1 MANKKYTD
9 FTPGTPTGARLML
22 HADPSTGDL
31 ESATINDIVQS
42 TAPFNDPVSAYRALG
57 SQILSEPI
65 VGTIMLFTTG
75 FNMVSQ
81 RIYMAAVYLRS
92 AQTVNGVAFWM
103 AGQGNYTANNHNG
116 IAVFS
121 YSGGTLTQVGASN
134 NNGNLW
140 KGTANTMIKEPFPSA
155 VPLAA
160 GIYFIQALYCSSAQV
175 VAPALLAMP
184 ANFNVNMPKM
194 DFTNSAII
202 NGQKSSQTAFTTPVN
217 INTFATEQQT
227 KYLCLY

>member
-9 FTPGTPTGARLML
+9 FTPGTPTGSRLML

-31 ESATINDIVQS
+31 ESATINDIIQAN
-42 TAPFNDPVSAYRALG
+42 APFNDVISAYRALG
-57 SQILSEPI
+57 SQLMAEPL
-65 VGTIMLFTTG
+65 GTFIMQYSAG
-75 FNMVSQ
+75 FALVDQ

-92 AQTVNGVAFWM
+92 PQTITGVAFWM
-103 AGQGNYTANNHNG
+103 ATQGNYTANNHNG

-121 YSGGTLTQVGASN
+121 YAGGTLTQVGASA

-140 KGTANTMIKEPFPSA
+140 KGTANTMIKEPFTA
-155 VPLAA
+155 TANLAA
-160 GIYFIQALYCSSAQV
+160 GVYFIQALYCRSAQV
-175 VAPALLAMP
+175 TAPGLLAYP
-184 ANFNVNMPKM
+184 ANFNVNMAKV
-194 DFTNSAII
+194 DLTNSAII